1 MRKKRWNIQFKKCWW
16 PCQNSFQYFL
26 ILKQTPNSAKVIMH
40 PLKKNTF
47 FHSQNKYKTNIM
59 LKARA
64 PWSNRPIFRSSC
76 FYPLIFFLRLSCFL
90 DFSFSLFFV
99 SLVRT
104 FMFVAVCACVG
115 PQQCKTWSKTSSNSN
130 FLVLSRFLTVGQF
143 SCDQVGGKSR
153 STSNFLMKQQF
164 LSAVS

>member
-26 ILKQTPNSAKVIMH
+26 ILKQTPNSATVLCT
-40 PLKKNTF
+40 PY
-47 FHSQNKYKTNIM
+47 KYKTNIM
-59 LKARA
+59 LTARA

-76 FYPLIFFLRLSCFL
+76 FYLLIFFLRLSCFL
-90 DFSFSLFFV
+90 DFSFSLFFC
-99 SLVRT
+99 LVRT

-115 PQQCKTWSKTSSNSN
+115 PQQCKTLSKTSSNSN

-143 SCDQVGGKSR
+143 SSDQVGGKSR
-153 STSNFLMKQQF
+153 STSNFLTKQQF

>member
-1 MRKKRWNIQFKKCWW
+1 MLVARPEFFPI
-16 PCQNSFQYFL
+16 FL
-26 ILKQTPNSAKVIMH
+26 ILKQTPNSATVIMH
-40 PLKKNTF
+40 PLKNNTF

-59 LKARA
+59 LTA
-64 PWSNRPIFRSSC
+64 PCGNRPIFRSSC
-76 FYPLIFFLRLSCFL
+76 FYLLIFFLRLFWFL

-104 FMFVAVCACVG
+104 FMFVAVCPCVS
-115 PQQCKTWSKTSSNSN
+115 PQQCKTLSKTSSNSN
-130 FLVLSRFLTVGQF
+130 FLILSRFLTVGQF

-153 STSNFLMKQQF
+153 STSNFLTKQQF

>member
-16 PCQNSFQYFL
+16 SCQNSFQYFL
-26 ILKQTPNSAKVIMH
+26 ILKQTLDSATVIMH
-40 PLKKNTF
+40 PLKNNTF

-59 LKARA
+59 LTARA

-76 FYPLIFFLRLSCFL
+76 FYLLIFFLRLSCFL
-90 DFSFSLFFV
+90 DFSFSLFFC
-99 SLVRT
+99 LVRT

-115 PQQCKTWSKTSSNSN
+115 PQQCKTLSKTSSNSN
-130 FLVLSRFLTVGQF
+130 FLILSRFLTVGQF

-153 STSNFLMKQQF
+153 STSNFLTKQQF